1 MKHKE
6 LCQNEEWWEL
16 RTSWRISLR
25 WVRGSFKHLFK
36 MQRILKSHILAK
48 KPKLTHLKIF
58 KMWSRMKSRSW
69 PTLITDGW
77 SLVCYSRNGTSLEEL
92 NCSCCT
98 VASCDWRYP
107 VSKLVVEWA
116 ETINNR
122 GYISVLQLY
131 EGEQVVVSLRCF
143 LVDDYLL
150 PEDGE
155 CEVFPSWRQPPPRW
169 IMESMKQEWITLTW
183 MRWSHM
189 FRPPSKMKWS
199 PAVSALI
206 SDEEIMLCCCKGS

>member
-1 MKHKE
+1 MKNDENCEQVEESRSEEVQINIYSGWSQGVDLLSYWWME
-6 LCQNEEWWEL
+6 LGL
-16 RTSWRISLR
+16 L
-25 WVRGSFKHLFK
+25 
-36 MQRILKSHILAK
+36 
-48 KPKLTHLKIF
+48 LKIRDKF
-58 KMWSRMKSRSW
+58 GGIELQLLYSAHKS
-69 PTLITDGW
+69 
-77 SLVCYSRNGTSLEEL
+77 
-92 NCSCCT
+92 T

-107 VSKLVVEWA
+107 VSKLVVERA
-116 ETINNR
+116 DTKR
-122 GYISVLQLY
+122 GCISVLQLY

-143 LVDDYLL
+143 LVDDYLLL